1 MKTAYVITARDK
13 AKLAPHVERCVLAAF
28 AQKTREPIDIIL
40 SDQGSTDGTRELLQ
54 RLADGYRGPHTVRVL
69 DCPDTAHRGMA
80 GMNAHVAWVMNIIDA
95 EYVLL
100 SSADD
105 FSEPGRTEKTVAALE
120 RTGADM
126 VGTAMWF
133 ADPDKP
139 ADGRSAYAREG
150 WVSVTDMLKSRIGG
164 SAAMGLR
171 RSFWQRLQP
180 IPALCGYDVYL
191 PPMACVL
198 GGYWYIDEPLHTY
211 VRHGGADNLGL
222 EGVLRGIPEAEHRP
236 VHEHMHFEIAGS
248 YKWITRRM
256 QALGVGTPEDRGAV
270 GEMLM
275 GHLLGWHD
283 TRTEMTLSRQ
293 APQPYRI

>member
-13 AKLAPHVERCVLAAF
+13 GHMQPHVERCVRAAF
-28 AQKTREPIDIIL
+28 AQSGAPIEIIL

-54 RLADGYRGPHTVRVL
+54 QLADSYRGPHTVRVL
-69 DCPDTAHRGMA
+69 DCPDTECRGMA
-80 GMNAHVAWVMNIIDA
+80 GMNAHVAWVMGAIDA
-95 EYVLL
+95 DYVLL

-105 FSEPGRTEKTVAALE
+105 YSLPDRTQRTVDALD

-133 ADPDKP
+133 ADPGQP
-139 ADGRSAYAREG
+139 ANGRSAWATDG
-150 WVSVTDMLKSRIGG
+150 WVRVADMLGSKIGG

-171 RSFWQRLQP
+171 RSFWERLQP

-198 GGYWYIDEPLHTY
+198 GGYWYINEPLHTY
-211 VRHGGADNLGL
+211 VRHGDENNLGL
-222 EGVLRGIPEAEHRP
+222 EGVLRGLPEERHRP

-256 QALGVGTPEDRGAV
+256 QSLGVGSAEDRAAV

-283 TRTEMTLSRQ
+283 TRTEMTLARQ